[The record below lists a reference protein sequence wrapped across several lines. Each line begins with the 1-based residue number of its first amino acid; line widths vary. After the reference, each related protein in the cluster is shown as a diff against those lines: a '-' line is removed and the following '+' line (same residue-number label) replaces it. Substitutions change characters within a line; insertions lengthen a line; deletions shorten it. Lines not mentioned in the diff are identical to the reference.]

1 MASIVLQLQYVF
13 LEHKVWR
20 QNRSIHDIGW
30 TKEELGPI
38 AREVKS
44 FQRGQKMDSQRIL
57 SGKDD
62 EMVSRMDF

>member
-1 MASIVLQLQYVF
+1 M
-13 LEHKVWR
+13 WR